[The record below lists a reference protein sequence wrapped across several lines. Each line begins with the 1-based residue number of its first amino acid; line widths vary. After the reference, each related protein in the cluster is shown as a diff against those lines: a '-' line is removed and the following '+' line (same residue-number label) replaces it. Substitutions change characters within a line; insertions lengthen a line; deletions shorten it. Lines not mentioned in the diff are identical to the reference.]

1 LPGPLNIE
9 TLWLVLAGVG
19 AGLTGSVAGLASV
32 ISFPALLAF
41 GLPPV
46 TANVTNTVALFGVTG
61 GTIAGSQRELRGQG
75 GRVLKLAGVSVI
87 GGAGGAALLLLTP
100 SEAFESVVPWL
111 LGFGSILL
119 LARERVRAWA
129 VARSESWGSIRGM
142 QRKLMWGMVVLALG
156 IYGGYF
162 GAGVG
167 IIALAAMALER
178 NEPLAVTN
186 AVKNVATGAANGTAA
201 IAYIAFAPVDWR
213 AALAL
218 GAGAILGGLM
228 GPAIVR
234 VAPETP
240 LRWVVAAAGML
251 LALWLAIS

>member
-1 LPGPLNIE
+1 M
-9 TLWLVLAGVG
+9 LAGVG

-32 ISFPALLAF
+32 VSFPALIAF

-75 GRVLKLAGVSVI
+75 GRVLKLAGVSAM
-87 GGAGGAALLLLTP
+87 GGAAGAALLLLTP
-100 SEAFESVVPWL
+100 AEAFEAVVPWL

-119 LARERVRAWA
+119 LVRDRVRAWVA
-129 VARSESWGSIRGM
+129 ARSRNGRLVDGIH
-142 QRKLMWGMVVLALG
+142 RKLIWGLVVLALG
-156 IYGGYF
+156 VYGGYF

-167 IIALAAMALER
+167 VIALAAMALER
-178 NEPLAVTN
+178 IEPLAVTN

-201 IAYIAFAPVDWR
+201 IAYIVFAPVDWT

-218 GAGAILGGLM
+218 GAGAVLGGLM

-240 LRWVVAAAGML
+240 LRWLVATAGL
-251 LALWLAIS
+251 VLALWLATS

>member
-1 LPGPLNIE
+1 M
-9 TLWLVLAGVG
+9 LAGVG

-75 GRVLKLAGVSVI
+75 RRLLKLVGVSVL
-87 GGAGGAALLLLTP
+87 GGAAGAALLLLTP
-100 SEAFESVVPWL
+100 AEAFEAVVPWL
-111 LGFGSILL
+111 IAFGSILL
-119 LARERVRAWA
+119 LARDWVRAWV
-129 VARSESWGSIRGM
+129 VARSGSQSSGNGIHR
-142 QRKLMWGMVVLALG
+142 RLMWGLVVLALG
-156 IYGGYF
+156 VYGGYF

-178 NEPLAVTN
+178 IEPLAVTN

-201 IAYIAFAPVDWR
+201 IAYVVFAPVDWA

-218 GAGAILGGLM
+218 GSGAILGGLM

-240 LRWVVAAAGML
+240 LRWLVATAGLL
-251 LALWLAIS
+251 LALWLATS

>member
-1 LPGPLNIE
+1 
-9 TLWLVLAGVG
+9 LVLAGVG

-75 GRVLKLAGVSVI
+75 RRLLKLVGVSVL
-87 GGAGGAALLLLTP
+87 GGAAGAALLLLTP
-100 SEAFESVVPWL
+100 SEAFEAVVPWL
-111 LGFGSILL
+111 IAFGSALL
-119 LARERVRAWA
+119 LARDRLREWV
-129 VARSESWGSIRGM
+129 VARSADGRLVNGIH
-142 QRKLMWGMVVLALG
+142 RKLVWGLVVLALG
-156 IYGGYF
+156 VYGGYF

-167 IIALAAMALER
+167 IIALAALALER
-178 NEPLAVTN
+178 TEPLAVTN

-201 IAYIAFAPVDWR
+201 IAYIFFAPVDWR

-218 GAGAILGGLM
+218 GAGAILGGLA

-240 LRWVVAAAGML
+240 LRWLVATAGLL
-251 LALWLAIS
+251 LALWLATS